1 MMSSKKKVLIITY
14 YWPPAGGPG
23 VQRWLKFSKYLRDYD
38 IEPVIYTIDNPTYP
52 ILDSSSENDI
62 PQGIEVLKQPIFE
75 LNSIL
80 SFFGVHN
87 KKESAGFLNPKPTL
101 FGKMIQYIR
110 ANFFIPDARKF
121 WIQPSVKF
129 LSNYLK
135 NHKIDAIISTGPPH
149 SVHLIGLKLKK
160 QLGIKWISDFR
171 DPWTEIDYFKQLP
184 LTKKAT
190 NKHHQL
196 EQEVLVNSD
205 MTIVVGETMKQRYLK
220 HTSSIEV
227 ITNGFDTIQNSLPQK
242 LDSNFSITHVGSMNS
257 DRNPQ
262 ILWDVLK
269 EICDSNSDFKKD
281 LRIKFIGKIDDSVL
295 QDVKVFDKKTIIRIP
310 YVDHKDVNSYQVSSQ
325 VLLLS
330 INNVPSAKGIITGKI
345 FEYLQAKRPILAIGP
360 EDGDAAIILKN
371 TNAGEIVDFKNKKTL
386 KALIIDFYNTYKEG
400 NLHVKSDNINQ
411 YHRKNITS
419 QLAEVIKK
427 VVY

>member
-1 MMSSKKKVLIITY
+1 
-14 YWPPAGGPG
+14 
-23 VQRWLKFSKYLRDYD
+23 
-38 IEPVIYTIDNPTYP
+38 
-52 ILDSSSENDI
+52 
-62 PQGIEVLKQPIFE
+62 
-75 LNSIL
+75 
-80 SFFGVHN
+80 
-87 KKESAGFLNPKPTL
+87 
-101 FGKMIQYIR
+101 MIQYIR

-190 NKHHQL
+190 KKHHQL

-220 HTSSIEV
+220 HTSSIKV

-295 QDVKVFDKKTIIRIP
+295 QDVKVFDQKTIIRIP

>member
-1 MMSSKKKVLIITY
+1 
-14 YWPPAGGPG
+14 
-23 VQRWLKFSKYLRDYD
+23 
-38 IEPVIYTIDNPTYP
+38 
-52 ILDSSSENDI
+52 
-62 PQGIEVLKQPIFE
+62 
-75 LNSIL
+75 
-80 SFFGVHN
+80 
-87 KKESAGFLNPKPTL
+87 
-101 FGKMIQYIR
+101 
-110 ANFFIPDARKF
+110 
-121 WIQPSVKF
+121 
-129 LSNYLK
+129 
-135 NHKIDAIISTGPPH
+135 
-149 SVHLIGLKLKK
+149 
-160 QLGIKWISDFR
+160 
-171 DPWTEIDYFKQLP
+171 
-184 LTKKAT
+184 
-190 NKHHQL
+190 
-196 EQEVLVNSD
+196 
-205 MTIVVGETMKQRYLK
+205 
-220 HTSSIEV
+220 
-227 ITNGFDTIQNSLPQK
+227 NGFDTIQNSLPQK

-269 EICDSNSDFKKD
+269 EICDSNSDFKND

-295 QDVKVFDKKTIIRIP
+295 QDVKVFEQKTIIRIP

-360 EDGDAAIILKN
+360 EDGDAATILKN

-400 NLHVKSDNINQ
+400 NLHVKSNNINQ

>member
-1 MMSSKKKVLIITY
+1 M
-14 YWPPAGGPG
+14 
-23 VQRWLKFSKYLRDYD
+23 
-38 IEPVIYTIDNPTYP
+38 
-52 ILDSSSENDI
+52 
-62 PQGIEVLKQPIFE
+62 
-75 LNSIL
+75 
-80 SFFGVHN
+80 
-87 KKESAGFLNPKPTL
+87 
-101 FGKMIQYIR
+101 
-110 ANFFIPDARKF
+110 
-121 WIQPSVKF
+121 
-129 LSNYLK
+129 
-135 NHKIDAIISTGPPH
+135 
-149 SVHLIGLKLKK
+149 
-160 QLGIKWISDFR
+160 
-171 DPWTEIDYFKQLP
+171 
-184 LTKKAT
+184 
-190 NKHHQL
+190 
-196 EQEVLVNSD
+196 
-205 MTIVVGETMKQRYLK
+205 
-220 HTSSIEV
+220 
-227 ITNGFDTIQNSLPQK
+227 
-242 LDSNFSITHVGSMNS
+242 GSMNS

-262 ILWDVLK
+262 ILWDELK

-295 QDVKVFDKKTIIRIP
+295 QDVKVFDQKTIIRIP